1 MSHNAVHSPY
11 TLQLQ
16 INSCEALPIA
26 DITSSD
32 PYVVIIV
39 GGRLENRTKTI
50 FRNRNPVWNEK
61 FNLKILHR
69 RSVIALEIYDEDKG
83 KDDDHIGTAYME
95 LADLPLDVPIRKKYS
110 VMASGGFDTNASKI
124 DVTMTIKSNESV
136 IQIVPD
142 EKNDSPGIDDKS
154 TESSF
159 VIIDY
164 ASPVQDTDT
173 SSSIESELSDIV
185 TSLVREH
192 SVFKVQESV
201 VNALTSYITQD
212 RSRFFSKEMLQDLL
226 WDASSLSHSDTE
238 AAELLRTSSR
248 AVYNRTQLR
257 VLNASRLILSSKKC
271 SWHPPIPPNSLQL
284 NLLANDS
291 KFITIQFTNR
301 LSMWVCTRW
310 LVLLHDAWKGFIK
323 ASELPSWASGGL
335 YTVQCTVQ
343 RSDGHRMSGAM
354 VLSRERPFELRVKSE
369 FTSFKNLHNIVL
381 SADSLKPK
389 EYLMDIEILSFSAQ
403 AAEESVQEE
412 NGHEEE
418 VHTET
423 DDVEKGKSSTPKKGI
438 FNKMNRAGHG
448 LHKAVR
454 RASLTVAHAGI
465 GAVTGV
471 ADVAVG
477 AAAGVAGSTLGAAR
491 SLVTGHPTDI
501 LHQAQDDFVSAGQ
514 NFRSFLHEATTVLAH
529 PTTYTVAKFDHT
541 VMSAAPGEH
550 IYIDLN
556 EDSFVERTLRR
567 TRSEFVASDETP
579 SQEDPDR
586 KFPDMSRTDAEI
598 SFLLCH
604 NHSRGHNHG
613 HTAQQGI
620 LSHKRLTAQMLRQN
634 EGVVYE
640 VPLNVRLGKFH
651 TWLAALI
658 RYEFMFNDLS
668 FSFLFCRLQD
678 RIDPFS
684 RATARFSRQEQDSN
698 QCPEH
703 VCEDENRRPERK
715 LEAFG
720 PPPRGQNCI
729 FCAHFRPRLEL

>member
-1 MSHNAVHSPY
+1 MSHNSVHSPY
-11 TLQLQ
+11 TLQLH
-16 INSCEALPIA
+16 IHNCEALPIA

-50 FRNRNPVWNEK
+50 FRNRNPVWNEE
-61 FNLKILHR
+61 FSLKILHR

-83 KDDDHIGTAYME
+83 KDDDQIGTVY
-95 LADLPLDVPIRKKYS
+95 LDLTDLPLEVPIRKKHS
-110 VMASGGFDTNASKI
+110 VTASGGFDTKASKI
-124 DVTMTIKSNESV
+124 EVTMTIRSNESV

-142 EKNDSPGIDDKS
+142 EKNDSTGEENIFNSSIVVIDH
-154 TESSF
+154 
-159 VIIDY
+159 
-164 ASPVQDTDT
+164 APSPVPDTDT
-173 SSSIESELSDIV
+173 SSSIDSELNDIV
-185 TSLVREH
+185 DSLVREH
-192 SVFKVQESV
+192 STFKVQESV
-201 VNALTSYITQD
+201 INALTSYITQD
-212 RSRFFSKEMLQDLL
+212 RARFFSKEMLQDLL
-226 WDASSLSHSDTE
+226 WDASSLTHSETE

-291 KFITIQFTNR
+291 KFITIQFNNR

-310 LVLLHDAWKGFIK
+310 LVLLHDVWKGFIK
-323 ASELPSWASGGL
+323 ASELPSWANGGL
-335 YTVQCTVQ
+335 YTTHCTVQ
-343 RSDGHRMSGAM
+343 RSDGHSISGAM
-354 VLSRERPFELRVKSE
+354 VLARERPFELRVKNE
-369 FTSFKNLHNIVL
+369 FTSFKNLHNIVM

-389 EYLMDIEILSFSAQ
+389 EYLMDIEVLSLSAT
-403 AAEESVQEE
+403 AAEESAHEE
-412 NGHEEE
+412 SVLDEE

-423 DDVEKGKSSTPKKGI
+423 DDAEKGKSSSPKKGI

-501 LHQAQDDFVSAGQ
+501 IHQAQDDLLSVGQ
-514 NFRSFLHEATTVLAH
+514 NFRSFLHDATGVLAH
-529 PTTYTVAKFDHT
+529 STTYTVAKFDHS
-541 VMSAAPGEH
+541 VMPASSGEH

-567 TRSEFVASDETP
+567 TRSEIVSSDETP
-579 SQEDPDR
+579 TQEDPDR
-586 KFPDMSRTDAEI
+586 KFPDMNRTDAEI

-604 NHSRGHNHG
+604 HNSHNHSHS
-613 HTAQQGI
+613 AQQGL

-640 VPLNVRLGKFH
+640 VPLNVRLGKLRDFFQFLPAQH
-651 TWLAALI
+651 ASLLLI
-658 RYEFMFNDLS
+658 C
-668 FSFLFCRLQD
+668 LF
-678 RIDPFS
+678 I
-684 RATARFSRQEQDSN
+684 
-698 QCPEH
+698 
-703 VCEDENRRPERK
+703 
-715 LEAFG
+715 
-720 PPPRGQNCI
+720 
-729 FCAHFRPRLEL
+729 